1 MTGTTSLGFQHDK
14 YSDGAVVD
22 QRSFGF
28 AFRYMYERTMGIN
41 VGINKQTKYNFT
53 DRFGV
58 LHTVPYKGIGWS
70 ISPYYRVAMN
80 AAVEFAVGERFA
92 AISDRWLVRVSL
104 HLFGDQRSNGM
115 THPLRVRPGQPR
127 AAFPC
132 TFDPALWISA

>member
-1 MTGTTSLGFQHDK
+1 MGDFYKFEPEIRFGFVDRGPHSLTGTTSLGFQHDK

-28 AFRYMYERTMGIN
+28 AFRYMYERTMGVN
-41 VGINKQTKYNFT
+41 VGINKITKYNFT

-80 AAVEFAVGERFA
+80 AAVEFAINNSHASVLDKDFA
-92 AISDRWLVRVSL
+92 SGWSWNFSWHFLY
-104 HLFGDQRSNGM
+104 
-115 THPLRVRPGQPR
+115 
-127 AAFPC
+127 
-132 TFDPALWISA
+132 